1 MQVPF
6 VNFGPVVSEV
16 KSACHDVLNEFL
28 EHGHFVLGQMTSE
41 FEHSY
46 AAFCG
51 TKYCVGVSNG
61 LDALCLS
68 LKAIGIGQG
77 DEVIVPSNTYIATIL
92 AIIHANAKP
101 VLCEPDALTYNIDP
115 QKIQSLITA
124 KTKAIMPVHLYGQAC
139 EMESIMRIA
148 TEYNLAVIEDNAQA
162 QGATYDGKHCG
173 SFGIINAT
181 SFYPTKNIGA
191 FGEAGAITT
200 DHEEIYKKAKIIRN
214 YGSEKRYHNEL
225 AGHNWRIDELQAGF
239 LRVKLS
245 YLTQWQNQRLHI
257 ASEYHRRLK
266 EIGDIQLPMIAKK
279 ASHVYHLFVIQTTKR
294 DALKVFLEEHGIQ
307 TLIHYPIPP
316 HQQKAFIG
324 YDFHNL
330 HYPIAEKLAQQML
343 SLPLY
348 PGMTDDQISYVC
360 DIVKRY
366 YHG

>member
-28 EHGHFVLGQMTSE
+28 EHGHFVLGQMTTE

-115 QKIQSLITA
+115 QKIEPLITA

-181 SFYPTKNIGA
+181 SFY
-191 FGEAGAITT
+191 
-200 DHEEIYKKAKIIRN
+200 
-214 YGSEKRYHNEL
+214 
-225 AGHNWRIDELQAGF
+225 
-239 LRVKLS
+239 
-245 YLTQWQNQRLHI
+245 
-257 ASEYHRRLK
+257 
-266 EIGDIQLPMIAKK
+266 
-279 ASHVYHLFVIQTTKR
+279 
-294 DALKVFLEEHGIQ
+294 
-307 TLIHYPIPP
+307 
-316 HQQKAFIG
+316 
-324 YDFHNL
+324 
-330 HYPIAEKLAQQML
+330 
-343 SLPLY
+343 
-348 PGMTDDQISYVC
+348 
-360 DIVKRY
+360 
-366 YHG
+366 